1 MNAQLSPRVSVI
13 IPAYNSERYIG
24 ESLQSVVDQTYRD
37 YEVIVV
43 DDGSTDN
50 TKARALAVHGPINYI
65 QQSNQGPA
73 AARNTGIDAAR
84 GELICFLDADDS
96 WASDKLQAQVE
107 FIDRNPGVGL
117 VFSDEKEFDDV
128 GVTCVSL
135 LSKSAYHAELT
146 AGSIL
151 KEPFQKL
158 LQENFI
164 PTSTVM
170 ARTACFKTTGLF
182 DVALRGPED
191 RDMWSRIAVYFP
203 IACIPRVL
211 GAKRVVA
218 SSVSRDVETTL
229 RSRIRLWTKA
239 RTLFPELTPVRTV
252 NALLAPT
259 YVQLG
264 FVLLRKNKAGE
275 ARALGWKAL
284 RVSRDPYESF
294 LAASLVFFSFTGR
307 AFADSM
313 FRTKRWLLSSRHS
326 PTAS

>member
-1 MNAQLSPRVSVI
+1 MNTQLSPRVSVI
-13 IPAYNSERYIG
+13 IPVYNSERYIG
-24 ESLQSVVDQTYRD
+24 ESLQSVRDQTYRD

-43 DDGSTDN
+43 DDGSTDD
-50 TKARALAVHGPINYI
+50 TKATVLAVPGPINYV

-73 AARNTGIDAAR
+73 AARNTGIGAAR

-96 WASDKLQAQVE
+96 WAPDKLQTQVE
-107 FIDRNPGVGL
+107 FMDRNPGVGL
-117 VFSDEKEFDDV
+117 VFADETEFDEV
-128 GVTCVSL
+128 GLTCASL
-135 LSKSAYHAELT
+135 LAKSRYHAEL
-146 AGSIL
+146 AARPIV

-170 ARTACFKTTGLF
+170 VRTACFKTAGLF

-191 RDMWSRIAVYFP
+191 RDMWSRLAMCFP

-211 GAKRVVA
+211 GAKRVVT

-239 RTLFPELTPVRTV
+239 QILFPEQAPAGTI

-264 FVLLRKNKAGE
+264 FVLLHKNKIEE
-275 ARALGWKAL
+275 ARRLGWKGLSVA
-284 RVSRDPYESF
+284 RDPSQWF
-294 LAASLVFFSFTGR
+294 LAASLVFFSYTGR
-307 AFADSM
+307 AFADSV
-313 FRTKRWLLSSRHS
+313 FRTTRRLLPSRHF
-326 PTAS
+326 TAL